1 MEIRRITQAYRP
13 LVNAFLQERWFS
25 TVMIIRGRAFD
36 LSGTNGFLLLEDG
49 CITAL
54 ITFYI
59 AGRSCEITSLDSLA
73 ENRGAA
79 TALVEKVAAEAA
91 ARGCRHIRVVTTND
105 NIRAIRFYQK
115 RGFDLKRLYRNSFMR
130 ARRIKPE
137 IPLAGSDG
145 IPLQHELEFKR
156 PLPRRKRRP
165 T

>member
-1 MEIRRITQAYRP
+1 MDIRRITQAYRP
-13 LVNAFLQERWFS
+13 LVNAFLQARWFS

-36 LSGTNGFLLLEDG
+36 LSGTDGFLLLKNG

-59 AGRSCEITSLDSLA
+59 GGKSCEITSLDSLV

-79 TALVEKVAAEAA
+79 TALLEKVAAEAE
-91 ARGCRHIRVVTTND
+91 ARGCRRIRVVTTND
-105 NIRAIRFYQK
+105 NARAIRFYQK
-115 RGFDLKRLYRNSFMR
+115 CGFNLTRLHRNSLAR
-130 ARRIKPE
+130 ARKIKPE

-145 IPLQHELEFKR
+145 ILLQHELEFER
-156 PLPRRKRRP
+156 LLPRQKRRA